1 MSGEFLYH
9 IDNSVRQDT
18 NLRMKMKTVEE
29 MQNKVNLLKDELAKR
44 EALMRN
50 LSVS

>member
-1 MSGEFLYH
+1 MSEEFLDH
-9 IDNSVRQDT
+9 IDSTASQDT
-18 NLRMKMKTVEE
+18 NLRMKTVEE
-29 MQNKVNLLKDELAKR
+29 MQNKVNVLKDELEKR